1 MDKDLTRGKGK
12 FYTETTM
19 KEYLLLVVAGLF
31 IASYVL
37 NMFAGPVKLNLT
49 SPVQFLN
56 PNIISRYPFTAV
68 EIFVRAL
75 ALAMGIVVF
84 LSFIEKKYFPKM
96 ATCIILG
103 GLGVLYAIQQ
113 LANQGKITPLQ
124 WTLAFAGA
132 GVMLV
137 PPIIYYLVRGIIEGI
152 YTGLTKNKTSSPPP
166 QTTTE
171 SGENSEVK
179 KKFWGE

>member
-1 MDKDLTRGKGK
+1 
-12 FYTETTM
+12 M

-84 LSFIEKKYFPKM
+84 LAFIQKKYFAKM

-103 GLGVLYAIQQ
+103 GLGILYAIQQ
-113 LANQGKITPLQ
+113 LANQGRITPLQ

-152 YTGLTKNKTSSPPP
+152 YSGLTKNKTPSPPP
-166 QTTTE
+166 QIST
-171 SGENSEVK
+171 SENEENAEVK